1 MCGIS
6 GILSKHP
13 IEIQELVNMNSLVSH
28 RGPDDEGYALF
39 DDKSYF
45 IYGGSETPASV
56 YQSIHPYAPKKDVL
70 KETIKNKAK
79 LGFAHRRLAII
90 DCSEAG
96 HQPMSYDNERYWI
109 VYNGE
114 IYNYLEL
121 KKELQQ
127 LDYKFYTDTD
137 TEVILAAY
145 AHWGESCLLRFN
157 GMWAFAIFDQK
168 TQNLFFARDRFGI
181 KPFYYWYAADNT
193 LYFGSEIKQFTA
205 IRGWK
210 AFLNRQRAVD
220 FLNWGLTDH
229 TDETLFKGVYQL
241 RAGHSICLNVQ
252 NWQTNSLP
260 FSSKKWYEFKK
271 GIISDSFE
279 DCALSYKEKLF
290 DSILLH
296 LRSDVP
302 IGSCL
307 SGGLDSSSIVAI
319 TNNLLKKTK
328 FTIQQKTFSIC
339 ANDERFNERKWME
352 EIENNFNIQAHYI
365 YPTLK
370 QLFNN
375 LSEIIWYQDEP
386 FGSTSI
392 YAQWSVF
399 SAASKEG
406 TKVMLDGQGADE
418 QLAGY
423 HEYFAIRF
431 GTLFYEGKWI
441 TLLNEISQ
449 TKALHHF
456 SCEYLLRLFLSGVLS
471 YQLKKWLKKLL
482 FSNVST
488 KPSWLNDCDGE
499 VIFDYPNADN
509 SNVKGSIRKFSE
521 QQLTRTN
528 LPMLLHWE
536 DRNSMAHSIESRVP
550 FLDYRLVDF
559 TLNLP
564 DSYKM
569 SDGITK
575 RILRV
580 AMKNILPL
588 TIIKRMNKMGFVTP
602 EELWM
607 TKDNP
612 DLFREKLKKVP
623 LNSCGLINHNIQV
636 ELENMINGKCKFD
649 FRIWRAICFSE
660 WVNCFSVKLK

>member
-6 GILSKHP
+6 GVLSKNS
-13 IEIQELVNMNSLVSH
+13 IEVHELVDMNNLISH

-45 IYGGSETPASV
+45 IYGGSKTPASV
-56 YQSIHPYAPKKDVL
+56 YQSIHSYAPKKDVL
-70 KETIKNKAK
+70 EETIDNKAT

-121 KKELQQ
+121 KKELHQ
-127 LDYKFYTDTD
+127 LNYKFYTNTD
-137 TEVILAAY
+137 TEVVLAAY

-181 KPFYYWYAADNT
+181 KPFYYWYGANNT

-205 IRGWK
+205 VRGWN

-241 RAGHSICLNVQ
+241 RAGYFICLNVQ
-252 NWQTNSLP
+252 NWQTNSFP
-260 FSSKKWYEFKK
+260 FPSKKWYEFKK
-271 GIISDSFE
+271 EIISDSFE

-290 DSILLH
+290 DSILMH

-319 TNNLLKKTK
+319 ANNLLKKTK
-328 FTIQQKTFSIC
+328 STIQQKTFSIC

-352 EIENNFNIQAHYI
+352 EIENNFNLQTHYI

-375 LSEIIWYQDEP
+375 LSEIIWHQDEP

-423 HEYFAIRF
+423 HEYFAIYLRS
-431 GTLFYEGKWI
+431 LFYAGSWVTFYKELKSLKERHHFTVVRI
-441 TLLNEISQ
+441 VTLLASGI
-449 TKALHHF
+449 LP
-456 SCEYLLRLFLSGVLS
+456 LSIKNR
-471 YQLKKWLKKLL
+471 LKKIVNFGKN
-482 FSNVST
+482 SYA
-488 KPSWLNDCDGE
+488 SWLNIYDE
-499 VIFDYPNADN
+499 ISYDYPYGVCN
-509 SNVKGSIRKFSE
+509 SSPKSIREFSE
-521 QQLTRTN
+521 QQLSKTN
-528 LPMLLHWE
+528 LQMLLHWE
-536 DRNSMAHSIESRVP
+536 DRNSMAHSVESRVP

-564 DSYKM
+564 DSYKI

-580 AMKNILPL
+580 AMKNILPPK
-588 TIIKRMNKMGFVTP
+588 IINRMDKMGFVTP